1 MQKVLLSFLI
11 ACMGFI
17 PGHAL
22 TVISADEKT
31 TTTRE
36 ENNVSVSPS
45 LMIPAACSFSY
56 DPNTSMLYVHSHID
70 LGKHAVILE
79 NLTAGWQRAF
89 RFRSTP
95 GTLAIPLLGGHG
107 NWRLSVVCS
116 DHVSFSWDFTVD
128 NGIVTCIYPCIYGRV
143 E

>member
-11 ACMGFI
+11 ACMEFI
-17 PGHAL
+17 PGYAL

-45 LMIPAACSFSY
+45 LMIPA
-56 DPNTSMLYVHSHID
+56 TSMLYVHSLID

-143 E
+143 D